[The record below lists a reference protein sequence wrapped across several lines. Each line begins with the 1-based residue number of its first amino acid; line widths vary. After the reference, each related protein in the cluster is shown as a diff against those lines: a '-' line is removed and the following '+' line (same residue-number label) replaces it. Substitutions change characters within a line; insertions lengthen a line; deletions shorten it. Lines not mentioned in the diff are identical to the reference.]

1 MTLNPHI
8 KKKIKEHALEESP
21 RECCGIIVNDVK
33 VVRCRNV
40 AHKPMDHFSLSPLDY
55 MKASREGDINA
66 IYHSHLDEEKFSPSD
81 IINSQTHE
89 VNYILYN
96 IKNNSFSEFNPL
108 KKKTFIH
115 STSFKTGISD
125 CMTLVINY
133 YKENFDIDLSDLN
146 FLRMKEDWSERDPLL
161 IQKIIELNR
170 TNHSDLFEEIDFLET
185 TLRKHDIISLEYIK
199 GKGVCHTAVYVGSGN
214 IFHHPRGKHP
224 IVEKLTESFQRR
236 VKKVYRLKNE
246 R

>member
-1 MTLNPHI
+1 MTLSLSI
-8 KKKIKEHALEESP
+8 KNKIREHALEEAP
-21 RECCGIIVNDVK
+21 RECCGIIVNNVK
-33 VVRCRNV
+33 VMRCRNV
-40 AHKPMDHFSLSPLDY
+40 APKPMDHFSLNPLDY

-66 IYHSHLDEEKFSPSD
+66 IYHSHLDEEKFSPND

-89 VNYILYN
+89 INYILYN
-96 IKNNSFSEFNPL
+96 IKNNAFSEFDPSI
-108 KKKTFIH
+108 KKTSIH

-170 TNHSDLFEEIDFLET
+170 ANHSDLFEEVDFLET
-185 TLRKHDIISLEYIK
+185 TLQKHDIISLEYIK
-199 GKGVCHTAVYVGSGN
+199 GKGACHTAVYVGSGN
-214 IFHHPRGKHP
+214 IFHHPRGKYP
-224 IVEKLTESFQRR
+224 IVERLTESFRKR
-236 VKKVYRLKNE
+236 VKKIYRLKK
-246 R
+246 

>member
-8 KKKIKEHALEESP
+8 KKEIKEHALEESP
-21 RECCGIIVNDVK
+21 RECCGIIVNNTIM
-33 VVRCRNV
+33 RCRNV
-40 AHKPMDHFSLSPLDY
+40 APKPTDHFSLSPLDY
-55 MKASREGDINA
+55 IKASREGNVNA

-89 VNYILYN
+89 VNYVLYN
-96 IKNNSFSEFNPL
+96 IKNNSFSEFDPS

-133 YKENFDIDLSDLN
+133 YKENFNIDLSDLN
-146 FLRMKEDWSERDPLL
+146 FLRTKEDWSERDPLL

-170 TNHSDLFEEIDFLET
+170 TNHSDLFEELDFLET
-185 TLRKHDIISLEYIK
+185 SLQKHDIISLEYIK
-199 GKGVCHTAVYVGSGN
+199 GKGVCHTAVCVGSEN

-236 VKKVYRLKNE
+236 VKKVYRLKK
-246 R
+246 